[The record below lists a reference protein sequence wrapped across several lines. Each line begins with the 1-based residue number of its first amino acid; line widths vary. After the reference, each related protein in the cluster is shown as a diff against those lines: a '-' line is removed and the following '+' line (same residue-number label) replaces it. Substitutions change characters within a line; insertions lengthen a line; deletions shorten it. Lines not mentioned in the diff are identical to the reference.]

1 MYREWG
7 KKMKLRSKLTL
18 SFTALVLALAMS
30 IGLVT
35 IFTTT
40 KILENEAKENM
51 MTAAKNGVQLLESEM
66 NGQRLSLEILAALDK
81 M

>member
-66 NGQRLSLEILAALDK
+66 NGQRLSLEILAALEK
-81 M
+81 